1 MNLLEQIH
9 IRDARPDD
17 APFLAKCIMAGMHFY
32 DFEEELS
39 GDNAAIFENLT
50 LCEQR
55 TDTLYSYI
63 NTRVAEMDGKMAG
76 ALLSYPGEIYKDLRT
91 STFKEFWPGF
101 FAQFCEDDPETG
113 PGEYYLD
120 SLAALPEYR
129 GKGIGRA
136 LLEDGI
142 QKGII
147 LGFRQV
153 SLVADAEMPKLI
165 NLYQSV
171 GFVPAGHRHAF
182 GVDFQRMIYIKRI

>member
-1 MNLLEQIH
+1 
-9 IRDARPDD
+9 
-17 APFLAKCIMAGMHFY
+17 
-32 DFEEELS
+32 
-39 GDNAAIFENLT
+39 
-50 LCEQR
+50 
-55 TDTLYSYI
+55 
-63 NTRVAEMDGKMAG
+63 MDGKMAG
-76 ALLSYPGEIYKDLRT
+76 ALLSYPGEIYKDLRA

-120 SLAALPEYR
+120 SLAVLPEYR

-165 NLYQSV
+165 HLYQSV
-171 GFVPAGHRHAF
+171 GFVSAGHRHAF